1 MTDNYKNMKTLERKI
16 KSLTAKLESW
26 EREAWERG
34 KELSRLT
41 DS

>member
-1 MTDNYKNMKTLERKI
+1 MSENWNKMKTLERKI